1 MSEQAPQRPDGT
13 CSQGPASDA
22 SGQARP
28 CDVRPVMLMQR
39 SVLAIETSER
49 LRCFRL
55 AAPHLPTC
63 HALAA
68 ERGRSYQEN
77 AAQRAACLIA
87 GPGWSMLLQLLEPT
101 CQALAAE
108 RGRSYQENA
117 AQRAACLI

>member
-1 MSEQAPQRPDGT
+1 MSEQAPQRPDGK

-28 CDVRPVMLMQR
+28 WDVRPVMLMQR

-55 AAPHLPTC
+55 AAPHFPTC

-68 ERGRSYQEN
+68 ERGRSN

-87 GPGWSMLLQLLEPT
+87 GPAWSMPLRLLEV
-101 CQALAAE
+101 
-108 RGRSYQENA
+108 G
-117 AQRAACLI
+117 